1 MPFTH
6 INKIAYIVIIV
17 HKINGK
23 MCLNIFRLGVKME
36 ISYAEL
42 RQKTV
47 VNIVDGKNLGHI
59 IDAIF
64 DDAYGKLLGFVVP
77 SIKRNFFKSNND
89 IFIPYQNI
97 CKIGSDVILVELL
110 PQTAPASPPPPKDE
124 PRTYAQTYQTKVQ
137 ATNWTKSENFNE

>member
-1 MPFTH
+1 
-6 INKIAYIVIIV
+6 
-17 HKINGK
+17 
-23 MCLNIFRLGVKME
+23 ME

-64 DDAYGKLLGFVVP
+64 DDTYGKLLGFVVP
-77 SIKRNFFKSNND
+77 SIKRSFFKSQND

-97 CKIGSDVILVELL
+97 CKIGTDVILVELL
-110 PQTAPASPPPPKDE
+110 PQNAPNPTPNKDE
-124 PRTYAQTYQTKVQ
+124 PYAFANSYQTKVQ
-137 ATNWTKSENFNE
+137 ATNWSKV

>member
-1 MPFTH
+1 
-6 INKIAYIVIIV
+6 
-17 HKINGK
+17 
-23 MCLNIFRLGVKME
+23 ME

-77 SIKRNFFKSNND
+77 SLKRSFFKSQND

-110 PQTAPASPPPPKDE
+110 PQTAPQPEPKKDE
-124 PRTYAQTYQTKVQ
+124 RPSYSDSYQSVQ
-137 ATNWTKSENFNE
+137 ATNWSKT

>member
-1 MPFTH
+1 
-6 INKIAYIVIIV
+6 
-17 HKINGK
+17 
-23 MCLNIFRLGVKME
+23 ME

-64 DDAYGKLLGFVVP
+64 DDSYGKLLGFVVP
-77 SIKRNFFKSNND
+77 SLRRSFFKSQND

-110 PQTAPASPPPPKDE
+110 PQNAPNLNKQKEE
-124 PRTYAQTYQTKVQ
+124 PYSYATDYQGKVQ
-137 ATNWTKSENFNE
+137 ATNWSKE

>member
-1 MPFTH
+1 
-6 INKIAYIVIIV
+6 
-17 HKINGK
+17 
-23 MCLNIFRLGVKME
+23 ME

-64 DDAYGKLLGFVVP
+64 DDVYGKLLGFVVP

-110 PQTAPASPPPPKDE
+110 PQSAPPPPPPKDE
-124 PRTYAQTYQTKVQ
+124 AHTYAQSYQTKVQ
-137 ATNWTKSENFNE
+137 ATNWTKSDKLD

>member
-1 MPFTH
+1 
-6 INKIAYIVIIV
+6 
-17 HKINGK
+17 
-23 MCLNIFRLGVKME
+23 ME

-64 DDAYGKLLGFVVP
+64 DDTYGKLLGFVVP
-77 SIKRNFFKSNND
+77 SIKRSLFKSQND

-110 PQTAPASPPPPKDE
+110 PQTAPPPEPPKKDAHSGYAE
-124 PRTYAQTYQTKVQ
+124 PYQRVQ
-137 ATNWTKSENFNE
+137 ATNWSKT

>member
-1 MPFTH
+1 
-6 INKIAYIVIIV
+6 
-17 HKINGK
+17 
-23 MCLNIFRLGVKME
+23 ME

-64 DDAYGKLLGFVVP
+64 DDHYGKLLGFVVP
-77 SIKRNFFKSNND
+77 SIKRSFFKSQND

-97 CKIGSDVILVELL
+97 CKIGTDVILVELL
-110 PQTAPASPPPPKDE
+110 PQTAPNPSPPKE
-124 PRTYAQTYQTKVQ
+124 EQYSYAQTYQTKVQ
-137 ATNWTKSENFNE
+137 ATNWTKNEN

>member
-1 MPFTH
+1 
-6 INKIAYIVIIV
+6 
-17 HKINGK
+17 
-23 MCLNIFRLGVKME
+23 ME

-64 DDAYGKLLGFVVP
+64 DDCYGKLLGFVVP
-77 SIKRNFFKSNND
+77 SIKRSFFKSQND

-97 CKIGSDVILVELL
+97 CKIGTDVILVELL
-110 PQTAPASPPPPKDE
+110 PQTAPNPNPPKPE
-124 PRTYAQTYQTKVQ
+124 SCSYAQSYQTNVQ
-137 ATNWTKSENFNE
+137 ATNWTKSEN